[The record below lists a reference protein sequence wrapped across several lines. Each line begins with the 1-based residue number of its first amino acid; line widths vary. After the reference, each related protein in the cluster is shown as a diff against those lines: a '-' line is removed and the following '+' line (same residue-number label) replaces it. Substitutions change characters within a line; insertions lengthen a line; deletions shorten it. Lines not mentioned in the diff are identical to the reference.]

1 MEDLLTL
8 PYMDIVHR
16 RALRRLGRT
25 EAAEGSVEIDLDL
38 VDAMA
43 RELYADRMAPAGV
56 RREVMRALV
65 APSPGGLQAL
75 GWLCRNEPVDANAVM
90 TYAANLPL
98 GDSLPSALTE
108 RESVDAVESVMR
120 SLEGSRTGRLGV
132 AVHLLGSTLLS
143 EPGRSAGLKRL
154 VTGPWLTPGDRRT
167 LVEWAVGLDVADE
180 VAAGFAHSVPPA
192 PPGLART
199 ALTCLVD
206 QGDDLASVVRSV
218 IANLGNW
225 ADPRPIL
232 QGLLDLVDRNGTD
245 MQPALRRQALDLCR
259 RQKEALLRRRAY
271 QLAARTEAPDFLREA
286 LRDPDFGVR
295 SWALSRLNR
304 PEGQN

>member
-25 EAAEGSVEIDLDL
+25 EDAEVASEIDLDL

-43 RELYADRMAPAGV
+43 RELHADRMAPAGV

-75 GWLCRNEPVDANAVM
+75 GWLCRHEPVEAQSVM

-98 GDSLPSALTE
+98 GEAVPSALTE
-108 RESVDAVESVMR
+108 RESLEAVEAVMGT
-120 SLEGSRTGRLGV
+120 LEGARTGRLGV
-132 AVHLLGSTLLS
+132 AVHLLASTLLG
-143 EPGRSAGLKRL
+143 EAGRSACLKRL
-154 VTGPWLTPGDRRT
+154 VTGPWLTPSDRRT

-180 VAAGFAHSVPPA
+180 VVSGFAHGVPPA
-192 PPGLART
+192 PPALART

-206 QGDDLASVVRSV
+206 QGDDLSSVVRSV
-218 IANLGNW
+218 IANLSGW
-225 ADPRPIL
+225 TDARPIL
-232 QGLLDLVDRNGTD
+232 QGLLDLVDRNGAD
-245 MQPALRRQALDLCR
+245 LQPALRRQALDLCR

-271 QLAARTEAPDFLREA
+271 QLAARTESPDFLREA
-286 LRDPDFGVR
+286 LRDSDFGVR

-304 PEGQN
+304 PDGQN